1 MLAQKLIFSYS
12 SKIFMQFIQVAVT
25 IVVARIAG
33 ATVLGTVAF
42 GTAFVSMF
50 IFISDFGVGSAHIKL
65 VSEGKDEAACNGTF
79 IRIQAF
85 LVGVFFIVVLGFFL
99 SQKYIFYYQFE
110 SPVHEQVIIVTLIA
124 VTLSRVLYV
133 FKASFM
139 SKTEQAKQDIPA
151 FIELLIFQSLR
162 LIVVL
167 LGYRALAI
175 AFSKLIAV
183 IVITPVYIILFKNY
197 IVGKFDRDLAKLYFL
212 ISFPVLITNIVDSFT
227 KYVDKVFLQYLTNS
241 AEVGYYV
248 AGFRIGGLILMI
260 GSSVG
265 LLLFP
270 TFSKAFSQ
278 NDFNRINSII
288 KKYEKF
294 SLSFIFPVAMAL
306 SIYSDVIVNTVLG
319 KEYIKTI
326 PVLSIINISAFVFTF
341 IISYGNALTGNGMF
355 KLVAKL
361 YIVNLLLFLSLTFFL
376 VSPGLLNLG
385 STGLAASLL
394 ISNMFLG
401 GLFIFFVRVKIKKID
416 VLPGLRLLVFG
427 TVFSI
432 IAFWI
437 YQEFLFQMYL
447 KMLFA
452 VLYFSGYW
460 GLAMAFK
467 LIHRKDWLML
477 RELLNFK
484 KMAVYV
490 KSEIRN
496 QVKE

>member
-1 MLAQKLIFSYS
+1 
-12 SKIFMQFIQVAVT
+12 MQFIQIAVT

-50 IFISDFGVGSAHIKL
+50 IFISDFGIGSAHIKL

-79 IRIQAF
+79 VRIQAL
-85 LVGVFFIVVLGFFL
+85 LVGIFFIVVLGFFL

-162 LIVVL
+162 LVVVL

-183 IVITPVYIILFKNY
+183 IAITPVYIILFKNY
-197 IVGKFDRDLAKLYFL
+197 VVGKFDRDLAKLYFL

-227 KYVDKVFLQYLTNS
+227 QYVDKVLLQYLTNS

-248 AGFRIGGLILMI
+248 AGFRIGGFILMI
-260 GSSVG
+260 GTSVG

-294 SLSFIFPVAMAL
+294 SLSFIFPVTMAL

-341 IISYGNALTGNGMF
+341 IVSYGNALTGNGMF

-361 YIVNLLLFLSLTFFL
+361 YIVNLLFFLSLTFFL
-376 VSPGLLNLG
+376 VSPGILNLG
-385 STGLAASLL
+385 SIGLAASLL
-394 ISNMFLG
+394 MSNLFLG

-416 VLPGLRLLVFG
+416 VLPGLWLLVFG
-427 TVFSI
+427 TLFSI

-447 KMLFA
+447 KIPFGL
-452 VLYFSGYW
+452 LYFSGYW

-467 LIHRKDWLML
+467 LIHRQDWLML

-490 KSEIRN
+490 KSEIGN